1 MSIRICQLT
10 TNDIGL
16 MQSLLTTF
24 GEAFDEIDTYGGNQ
38 PSEEYLRQLLGGD
51 SFVAVAAIA
60 SDASEAIENKTVVGG
75 IAAYELK
82 KFEQQ
87 RSEIYIYDLAVAETH
102 RRRGIATA
110 LINELKKI
118 AVVRGAYVIYVQAD
132 IVDEP
137 AIALYTKLGIR
148 EDVLHF
154 DIAVSDSNS

>member
-1 MSIRICQLT
+1 MSLMICQLT
-10 TNDIGL
+10 ANDIGL
-16 MQSLLTTF
+16 MQSLLLAF
-24 GEAFDEIDTYGGNQ
+24 GEAFNEIDTYGGNQ

-51 SFVAVAAIA
+51 SFIAVA
-60 SDASEAIENKTVVGG
+60 AIENKTIVGG

-118 AVVRGAYVIYVQAD
+118 AVARGTYVIYVQAD
-132 IVDEP
+132 IGDDP